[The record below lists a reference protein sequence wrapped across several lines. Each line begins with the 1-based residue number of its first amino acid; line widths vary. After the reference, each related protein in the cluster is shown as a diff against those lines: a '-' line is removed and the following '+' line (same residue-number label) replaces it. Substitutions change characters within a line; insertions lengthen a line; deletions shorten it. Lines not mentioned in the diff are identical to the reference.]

1 MLLLRKIISV
11 ITPESC
17 IVCDDEGLM
26 LCEAC
31 SYSEVPFVASM
42 CYFCGEITRDF
53 ATCKKCR
60 RRTSLSS
67 VWVVTK
73 YDAVAKNLISELKFG
88 SRRGA
93 ALPIARLC
101 SNILPLPDEHIVTH
115 LPTSSLHIRRRGFD
129 QSKLIAKGLA
139 RGKYRYSPMLRR
151 IKKIHQIGAN
161 KKQRQEQLAGA
172 FVAVN
177 KYLIKNAKILLI
189 DDVATTGA
197 SLEEAAKTLKKAG
210 AKEVSAVV
218 FART

>member
-11 ITPESC
+11 ISPETC
-17 IVCDDEGLM
+17 IVCDDEGWL
-26 LCEAC
+26 LCDAC
-31 SYSEVPFVASM
+31 AYSEIPLAAST
-42 CYFCGEITRDF
+42 CYSCGEITKNF

-60 RRTSLSS
+60 RKSPLSS
-67 VWVVTK
+67 VWIVTK
-73 YDAVAKNLISELKFG
+73 YDATAKKLVGELKFN
-88 SRRGA
+88 SRRGGA
-93 ALPIARLC
+93 EPIARLC
-101 SNILPLPDEHIVTH
+101 NKVLPIPDKSLVTH
-115 LPTSSLHIRRRGFD
+115 LPTSSFHIRQRGFD
-129 QSKLIAKGLA
+129 QSKLIAKKLA
-139 RGKYRYSPMLRR
+139 HRKYNYAPPLRR

-177 KYLIKNAKILLI
+177 RYLIKNAKILLV